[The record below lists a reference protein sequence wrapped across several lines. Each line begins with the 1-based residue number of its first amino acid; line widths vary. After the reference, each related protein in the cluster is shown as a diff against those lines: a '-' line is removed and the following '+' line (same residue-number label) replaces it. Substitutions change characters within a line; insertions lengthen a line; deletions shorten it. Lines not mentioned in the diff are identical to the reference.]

1 MDLSESNNPVD
12 RPENAFQPSAEPASH
27 RTDPP
32 EPPAAPPQVPAGAA
46 SDPAAPPAAPP
57 ADPPKPLATYEDKL
71 KLLRDDALLSQ
82 LEATIRAAKRPDGS
96 RAVLPRDVDDMLQL
110 TLIAMMKAPV
120 PKAPEEITPYC
131 KQIAENISIKLSGAR
146 TKKPDAN
153 AVSLDDGKR
162 AEWVQSH
169 ASNPESTLGAR
180 QVIGGLLSR
189 TVGWGAHRAWLRSSV
204 MDEAPHAEIAAKAGV
219 ETVTVRKTLSLRRQ
233 QLRRVAIKE
242 LLVFLASLGCLRVFI
257 GGVMY
262 RPEQVSASPLGP
274 LARFLSLD
282 VASLLLA
289 ELALA
294 VFALVAWRT
303 RAHRAVIVSAL
314 GSAAL
319 FAAYTAR
326 LGKVQGAVLPTFGTF
341 SGVDTDTQAYLL
353 YGAQALVVV
362 GAGSLLAWAAKR
374 AYGLKGFVGV
384 ALGVPIVAV
393 LVGLASGGTLTR
405 GWFVGTMV
413 EVLMLWQWLLLVLY
427 ALVAWVGRR
436 PRASLA
442 VEKAVSAAAAR

>member
-1 MDLSESNNPVD
+1 
-12 RPENAFQPSAEPASH
+12 
-27 RTDPP
+27 
-32 EPPAAPPQVPAGAA
+32 
-46 SDPAAPPAAPP
+46 
-57 ADPPKPLATYEDKL
+57 
-71 KLLRDDALLSQ
+71 
-82 LEATIRAAKRPDGS
+82 
-96 RAVLPRDVDDMLQL
+96 
-110 TLIAMMKAPV
+110 
-120 PKAPEEITPYC
+120 
-131 KQIAENISIKLSGAR
+131 
-146 TKKPDAN
+146 
-153 AVSLDDGKR
+153 
-162 AEWVQSH
+162 
-169 ASNPESTLGAR
+169 
-180 QVIGGLLSR
+180 
-189 TVGWGAHRAWLRSSV
+189 
-204 MDEAPHAEIAAKAGV
+204 
-219 ETVTVRKTLSLRRQ
+219 
-233 QLRRVAIKE
+233 VAIKE

-262 RPEQVSASPLGP
+262 RPDQVSASPLGP

-326 LGKVQGAVLPTFGTF
+326 LGKVEGVLPTFGTF
-341 SGVDTDTQAYLL
+341 SGADTDTQAYLL

-374 AYGLKGFVGV
+374 AYGFKGFVGV

-393 LVGLASGGTLTR
+393 LVGLAWGGTLTR
-405 GWFVGTMV
+405 GWFVGTML

-427 ALVAWVGRR
+427 GLVAWVGRR